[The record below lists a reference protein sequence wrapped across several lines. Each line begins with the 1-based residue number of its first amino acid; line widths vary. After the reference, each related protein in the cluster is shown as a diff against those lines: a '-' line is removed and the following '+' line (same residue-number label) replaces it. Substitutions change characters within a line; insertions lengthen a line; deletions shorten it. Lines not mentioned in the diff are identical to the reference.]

1 MACLSWNDHLTGIQM
16 KRPISVIALQK
27 KGRKLNICL
36 LTAGILSLSAACS
49 PVETNAPAP
58 AEKQNPNG
66 RNDEWGMT
74 GYGGGGAMFYPAVSP
89 FNPDHAF
96 VACDMTGS
104 YVTYNGGASWRM
116 FNLRNTVD
124 YFVFDPIDSNVV
136 YANGVGLFK
145 SIDRGNTWSLFY
157 PDPSELSGIVSRGDH
172 AQEVLVTRDSLLRR
186 VLAFAI
192 DPDDN
197 QKLYAAIAV
206 DQAAS
211 AYVSENG
218 GKTWTKEGELKE
230 GAMNIYVDPSSPK
243 QNRTLYFASK
253 KNITVKNNG
262 NWQTHPVP
270 DGVNLMVKYGGGFD
284 KGKNRFII
292 YGIAGK
298 SYFDPEGKASG
309 IFYTENG
316 GANWE
321 NRQDGLLAFHRKGA
335 ELPEFRTIATSE
347 GNPETVYLSYNNLAG
362 NGDTTYIGVAKS
374 ADHGK
379 TWELAWKDII
389 AGGGHKPSPNFAGG
403 WINMRFGP
411 TWGENPFS
419 IGVSPTNPDVCHATD
434 FGRTVKTVDGGK
446 TWTQAYTD
454 EKKGGG
460 WVTRGLEVT
469 TSYNIVFDPFDANH
483 VFICN
488 TDVGLMESADGGQSW
503 TSATLDNGVP
513 RRWQNST
520 YWLQFDPEQKGK
532 AWAVM
537 SGTHDLPRPKM
548 WRRSGIARF
557 TGGILTTED
566 GGKTWTPVSEPLG
579 EAAFTHILMDP
590 SSPVNARTL
599 YACAFGK
606 GVYKSADGG
615 KTWMQKNKGIEGKE
629 PFAWRITRS
638 ARDGVLFLVVYRRS
652 DDGSIGN
659 ALDGALYRSDDGA
672 ETWRKLGMPAE
683 TNAPMSLVIDPKD
696 PKHMLL
702 GAWGRSVKG
711 KFAPDIGG
719 GIYLSKDEGQSWTP
733 VLQQDQ
739 HIHDITYDARNNTY
753 YACGFNGSAY
763 RSEDLGASWKRIKG
777 YNFKW
782 GKRVEPDPRD
792 PEKVY
797 VITFGGGVW
806 HGPAKGD
813 EKAAED
819 IAAPLTRH

>member
-1 MACLSWNDHLTGIQM
+1 M
-16 KRPISVIALQK
+16 KRPIAIDALLK
-27 KGRKLNICL
+27 KGRNFNIYL
-36 LTAGILSLSAACS
+36 AVALISLAAACS
-49 PVETNAPAP
+49 SGTTNSSATGNTP
-58 AEKQNPNG
+58 NPNG
-66 RNDEWGMT
+66 RHDDWGMT

-89 FNPDHAF
+89 FNPDYAF

-116 FNLRNTVD
+116 FNLRNPVN

-145 SIDRGNTWSLFY
+145 SADRGVSWTLFY
-157 PDPSELSGIVSRGDH
+157 PDPSEVGGIVSQGDH
-172 AQEVLVTRDSLLRR
+172 AHEALVTRDSTQRR
-186 VLAFAI
+186 VQAFAI
-192 DPDDN
+192 DPDNN
-197 QKLYAAIAV
+197 QKLYAAISI
-206 DQAAS
+206 DNNAA

-218 GKTWTKEGELKE
+218 GKSWTKEKDLAE
-230 GAMNIYVDPSSPK
+230 GAMNIYIDPSSPK
-243 QNRTLYFASK
+243 ENRAVYFAA
-253 KNITVKNNG
+253 KNSITIKSNG
-262 NWQTHPVP
+262 NWQANKVP
-270 DGVNLMVKYGGGFD
+270 DGVNLIIKYGGGFD
-284 KGKNRFII
+284 KGKNKFII
-292 YGIAGK
+292 YGISGK
-298 SYFDPEGKASG
+298 SYFDPEGKQSG

-316 GANWE
+316 GADWE
-321 NRQDGLLAFHRKGA
+321 NRQDGLLAFNREGA

-347 GNPETVYLSYNNLAG
+347 KNPGVVYVSYNDLSG

-374 ADHGK
+374 VDYGN
-379 TWELAWKDII
+379 TWELVWKDIL
-389 AGGGHKPSPNFAGG
+389 AKGGNKPAANFTSG
-403 WINMRFGP
+403 WLNIRFGP

-419 IGVSPTNPDVCHATD
+419 IGVSATNPDVCYATD

-446 TWTQAYTD
+446 TWTQEYTN
-454 EKKGGG
+454 KKDGGG

-469 TSYNIVFDPFDANH
+469 TGYNIVFDPFDSTH

-488 TDVGLMESADGGQSW
+488 TDIGLMESTDAGQSW
-503 TSATLDNGVP
+503 TSATLNNGVP

-520 YWLQFDPEQKGK
+520 YWLEFDPEVRGK
-532 AWAVM
+532 VWAVM

-548 WRRSGIARF
+548 WRRTGITRF
-557 TGGILTTED
+557 TGGILSSED
-566 GGKTWTPVSEPLG
+566 GGKTWTPLSEHLG
-579 EAAFTHILMDP
+579 EGAFTHILMDP
-590 SSPVNARTL
+590 SSPDAARTL
-599 YACAFGK
+599 YASAFGK
-606 GVYKSADGG
+606 GVYKSTDGG
-615 KTWMQKNKGIEGKE
+615 KTWTQKNKGIDGKE
-629 PFAWRITRS
+629 PFAWRITR
-638 ARDGVLFLVVYRRS
+638 RDSDGALFLVVYRRS

-672 ETWRKLGMPAE
+672 ETWKKLDMPAE

-696 PKHMLL
+696 PKHILL

-733 VLQQDQ
+733 VLQHDQ
-739 HIHDITYDARNNTY
+739 HIHDITYDPRNNTY

-782 GKRVEPDPRD
+782 GKRVEPDPSD

-797 VITFGGGVW
+797 IITFGGGVW
-806 HGPAKGD
+806 HGPARGD

-819 IAAPLTRH
+819 ITTPLAHH